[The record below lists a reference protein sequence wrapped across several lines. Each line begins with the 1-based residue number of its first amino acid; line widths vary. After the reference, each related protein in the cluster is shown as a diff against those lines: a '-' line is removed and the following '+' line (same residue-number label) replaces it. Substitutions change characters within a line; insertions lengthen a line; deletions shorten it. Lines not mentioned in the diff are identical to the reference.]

1 MNKKSVEHIRKE
13 NLRYLV
19 RDIFGTQTALAAR
32 LKLKMPWFQQV
43 TISDILRSKRTF
55 HTYEVRGIEAQLKI
69 PAQWLDREGWIQRGW
84 GLIEQ
89 CQRLDDGCMNLI
101 NDIVRF
107 TPANGLA
114 HSGRG

>member
-1 MNKKSVEHIRKE
+1 MNRKSVEHIRKE

-19 RDIFGTQTALAAR
+19 REVFGTQTALAAR
-32 LKLKMPWFQQV
+32 LKIPWIQQV
-43 TISDILRSKRTF
+43 TISDILRSKRAF
-55 HTYEVRGIEAQLKI
+55 HAYEVRGIEAQLKI
-69 PAQWLDREGWIQRGW
+69 PAQWMDRDGWIQRGW

-89 CQRLDDGCMNLI
+89 CQRLDEGCMALI

-107 TPANGLA
+107 NPANGLA